1 MIKPSPPAI
10 RVEKGHYALRIYFGD
25 VLHLYIQRSQLGPF
39 QAWRDG
45 PKHFSIEYHLSNGQ
59 KLLTEYDSAE
69 KWHSILVGLDR
80 EAER

>member
-1 MIKPSPPAI
+1 MTTALPPI
-10 RVEKGHYALRIYFGD
+10 RVVMGHYALRIYFGD

-45 PKHFSIEYHLSNGQ
+45 PNHFSIEYHLNNGQ
-59 KLLTEYDSAE
+59 KILTEYDHHE
-69 KWHSILVGLDR
+69 KWKTILAGLDQ